1 MNVQVFNNAQFGEIR
16 TAGTADNPLFCL
28 ADVCKALGLQAR
40 HVMERLDKG
49 VVSTDTLHTEGG
61 NQVFNFV
68 NEDGLYDVIL
78 DSRKK
83 SAKAFRKWVTSEVLP
98 SIRKTGGYMAASPEM
113 TDAEIMARALSIAN
127 STINARNERIK
138 ELESKNTDL
147 HTAVQMQK
155 SHIEKQEDTIEQ
167 QTRELKAQAPKVNYY
182 DEVLQ
187 SQNTMTTTQIA
198 KGLGMEAN
206 TLNRKLRDAGIIF
219 RQSGM
224 WMLHAPYSRW
234 NLHSVRTQT
243 YTRSDGTMGTSE
255 YTVWKNRGKR
265 FIHALYDNDFNVRKA
280 LNALNGKEVAS

>member
-16 TAGTADNPLFCL
+16 TAGTADSPLFCL
-28 ADVCKALGLQAR
+28 ADVCKALGLSA
-40 HVMERLDKG
+40 KG
-49 VVSTDTLHTEGG
+49 V
-61 NQVFNFV
+61 NQRLGDEVISNYPIIDNLGREQKALFV

-83 SAKAFRKWVTSEVLP
+83 SARAFRKWVTSEVLP
-98 SIRKTGGYMAASPEM
+98 SIRKTGGYVAAAPEM

-138 ELESKNTDL
+138 ELESKNSNL

-155 SHIEKQEDTIEQ
+155 SHIEQQEGTIEEQ
-167 QTRELKAQAPKVNYY
+167 KRELKAQAPKVIYY

-243 YTRSDGTMGTSE
+243 YTRSDGTVGTSE

-265 FIHALYDNDFNVRKA
+265 FIHALYENNFNVRKA
-280 LNALNGKEVAS
+280 ISQIKSETNN